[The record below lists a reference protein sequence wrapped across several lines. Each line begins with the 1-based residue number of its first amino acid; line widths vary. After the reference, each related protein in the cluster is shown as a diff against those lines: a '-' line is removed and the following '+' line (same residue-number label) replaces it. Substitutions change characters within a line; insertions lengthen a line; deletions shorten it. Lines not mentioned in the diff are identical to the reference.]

1 MGPYRCVL
9 IDYEG
14 AVRGLP
20 SAGNHTP
27 TACPAGTRFWRF
39 CPMLCGLLPFLA
51 RVVSPVARLPHVLSD
66 WLTPERALPAL
77 LLVVSVVAVPIL
89 VLSPTGIT
97 RLQHLQMEQARADRE
112 VAQITRQIEQ
122 LRAEVARAKSD
133 PAALER
139 SARDE
144 LGLVR
149 QTELVF
155 QFGR

>member
-1 MGPYRCVL
+1 M
-9 IDYEG
+9 
-14 AVRGLP
+14 
-20 SAGNHTP
+20 
-27 TACPAGTRFWRF
+27 
-39 CPMLCGLLPFLA
+39 
-51 RVVSPVARLPHVLSD
+51 LSD

-139 SARDE
+139 IARDE